1 MEFLQSLF
9 SDPMTDMI
17 LKMVLE
23 KYGLAREKRAQMAGQ
38 LKTTI

>member
-17 LKMVLE
+17 LKIVLE
-23 KYGLAREKRAQMAGQ
+23 KYGLAREKRA
-38 LKTTI
+38 